1 MTINKIIFS
10 LVLLTTSFTKTF
22 SQQDFYEGN
31 ITLIIDD
38 QLITIPIE
46 LIFSNETDTLSFD
59 YHLGNKLRIED
70 SFFKNDNVNISFNY
84 IGGSN
89 DYFTKY
95 KYNFKFLKGWL
106 DNTNYLIIR
115 IYNLNKKNYKK
126 AFCKEESEYVVEVQN
141 QVYSQNLITC
151 KKLKRF

>member
-10 LVLLTTSFTKTF
+10 LVVLTTCFTKTF
-22 SQQDFYEGN
+22 SQQGFYEGN

-38 QLITIPIE
+38 QLITAPIE
-46 LIFSNETDTLSFD
+46 FVFFNETDTLSFN

-70 SFFKNDNVNISFNY
+70 SLFKNDNVNLSFKYN
-84 IGGSN
+84 GNLN
-89 DYFTKY
+89 DDFTKY
-95 KYNFKFLKGWL
+95 KYNFKFLRGWL
-106 DNTNYLIIR
+106 NNTNYLIIR

-126 AFCKEESEYVVEVQN
+126 VFCKEESEYVVEVQN